1 MKKAFTKAEFRRF
14 LLARQ
19 GLVGRRRFRGEEGAL
34 AFIRQAGC
42 IQFDPIDVCGRNA
55 ELTLFS
61 RVAGFKKQQ
70 LDYLLYKKR
79 LLFEYPDKELSIIP
93 REDWPHFARWRGTS
107 ERNLS
112 AFPEAAALCEDAE
125 RFIRENGAASSS
137 ELPIKGRV
145 RWNSAVHWS
154 GNWHGETNAAR
165 AVLEQLYTQ
174 GRLVIHHRE
183 GSRKFYDLAERCLGG
198 GIAAQPDP
206 CPELADH
213 IKWGVLRRIGAI
225 GALWDRRSDSLLGIW
240 GMDTQLRR
248 RAFGELCGEGLI
260 TPVSVEGV
268 SAPLYVKTEDLPALE
283 EAGGASP
290 DKRRCEPLAPLDPFM
305 WDRKLIEEVFGFRYR
320 WEVYTPKEKRE
331 FGYYVLPLVCGDG
344 FVGRAEAKRA
354 GEVLRVRIWY
364 EPGTRRSKSLEDA
377 VRAAMERLARFNGC
391 EKCVYEDG
399 EQGLSAPSK
408 A

>member
-1 MKKAFTKAEFRRF
+1 MKKTFTKTEFRRF
-14 LLARQ
+14 LLKRQ

-61 RVAGFKKQQ
+61 RTAGFKKSD
-70 LDYLLYKKR
+70 LYDLLYKKR
-79 LLFEYPDKELSIIP
+79 LLFDYPDKELSIIP
-93 REDWPHFARWRGTS
+93 VEDWPHLARWRGTAK
-107 ERNLS
+107 RNL
-112 AFPEAAALCEDAE
+112 ADFPEAAALCAEAE
-125 RFIRENGAASSS
+125 RFIRVNGAASSS

-165 AVLEQLYTQ
+165 AVLEQLYSE

-183 GSRKFYDLAERCLGG
+183 GSRKFYDLAERCIPPEALSR
-198 GIAAQPDP
+198 PDP
-206 CPELADH
+206 CPELIDH

-240 GMDTQLRR
+240 GMEAPLRR
-248 RAFGELCGEGLI
+248 RAFAELYEEGLI
-260 TPVSVEGV
+260 TPVRVEGIP
-268 SAPLYVKTEDLPALE
+268 APLFIKSADIE
-283 EAGGASP
+283 ELRGAEGFSP
-290 DKRRCEPLAPLDPFM
+290 DRRRCEPLAPLDPLL

-331 FGYYVLPLVCGDG
+331 FGYYTLPLVCGDG

-354 GEVLRVRIWY
+354 GELLNVRIWY
-364 EPGTRRSKSLEDA
+364 EPGTRRTKSLDDA

-391 EKCVYEDG
+391 EKCAYERDAG
-399 EQGLSAPSK
+399 PTAPDE
-408 A
+408 AI